1 MTGANRMNLLR
12 AALLVVAA
20 TAALVTPAAALAEDG
35 IVPLV
40 VGGTDA
46 PKNRFKYQV
55 ETREMHTLWGGTPL
69 TVFGAFGC
77 VRVCAHAAI
86 LFLCPQCPPKYLV
99 HLSAAL

>member
-12 AALLVVAA
+12 TALLVVAA

-46 PKNRFKYQV
+46 PKNRFRYQV
-55 ETREMHTLWGGTPL
+55 RPDRCIALWGDHTM
-69 TVFGAFGC
+69 GC
-77 VRVCAHAAI
+77 LGGCSVC
-86 LFLCPQCPPKYLV
+86 V
-99 HLSAAL
+99 